1 MKLLAAFG
9 FAAAGLLVSHTIAL
23 GTAAAQAPSEPA
35 HVAGAPGGLG
45 DAPVDISADEAR
57 VNEATHTVVLLGHV
71 VAKQGEVQLQANT
84 VTVHYIAGKKGAD
97 NSNGTIERLEA
108 QGDVVVTRPGE
119 IVKSAAATYKM
130 IEKQILMTGNVI
142 ATRAGSVVRGDSLI
156 VDLVKET
163 IKLEAG
169 EQSGRV
175 RAIFTP
181 PDNGAKP

>member
-1 MKLLAAFG
+1 MKMLLALGLAVAGMFSSQALALD
-9 FAAAGLLVSHTIAL
+9 AAVS
-23 GTAAAQAPSEPA
+23 QAPGAPA
-35 HVAGAPGGLG
+35 HVTGGPSGLG

-57 VNEATHTVVLLGHV
+57 VNEANHTVLLLGHV

-84 VTVHYIAGKKGAD
+84 VTVHYIADKKSAD
-97 NSNGTIERLEA
+97 NSSGTIERLEA

-142 ATRAGSVVRGDSLI
+142 ATRAGSIVRGDSLI

-181 PDNGAKP
+181 PKNGAKP